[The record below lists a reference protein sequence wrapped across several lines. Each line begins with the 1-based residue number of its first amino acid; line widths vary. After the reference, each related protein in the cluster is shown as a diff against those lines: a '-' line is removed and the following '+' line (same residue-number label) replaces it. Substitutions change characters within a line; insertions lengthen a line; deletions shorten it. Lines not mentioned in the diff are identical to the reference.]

1 MEKALACGLM
11 RLGFPGAFLRVLADE
26 RDNDEAVGK
35 ADGTTIDGN
44 PLRDE
49 PHPVVVNAVRRFG
62 LIGLIAC
69 ALFAGAGR
77 WLSSVIRRFR

>member
-1 MEKALACGLM
+1 MK
-11 RLGFPGAFLRVLADE
+11 FFLRVSADE
-26 RDNDEAVGK
+26 RDSDEAAGK
-35 ADGTTIDGN
+35 ADGTQINGN

-62 LIGLIAC
+62 LVGLMGC